1 MKFFHFVVLQIVP
14 EKHAQQMRVEDA
26 LNVLTVLTYISPLDT
41 TRIIITGTIVY
52 LQQEWQNSF
61 MLETESLPVD
71 CAWGSH
77 LNTRLEVFNQFH
89 HGVIRQRQG
98 PSIITA
104 LLNSLRNSIK
114 IYWCLHREK
123 NKHLKITLIF
133 FCIHFFITSEFAL
146 NILWK
151 WYEFL

>member
-1 MKFFHFVVLQIVP
+1 MMKFFYFVACKLYP
-14 EKHAQQMRVEDA
+14 KNTHNYRF
-26 LNVLTVLTYISPLDT
+26 LRTLLTYISPLDT
-41 TRIIITGTIVY
+41 KRTIITGKIVY

-77 LNTRLEVFNQFH
+77 LNTCLEVFNQFH

-114 IYWCLHREK
+114 IYWCLHKEK
-123 NKHLKITLIF
+123 NKHIKTTLIF
-133 FCIHFFITSEFAL
+133 FCIHFFFYFWICFIYIMEMIWIF
-146 NILWK
+146 IV
-151 WYEFL
+151 